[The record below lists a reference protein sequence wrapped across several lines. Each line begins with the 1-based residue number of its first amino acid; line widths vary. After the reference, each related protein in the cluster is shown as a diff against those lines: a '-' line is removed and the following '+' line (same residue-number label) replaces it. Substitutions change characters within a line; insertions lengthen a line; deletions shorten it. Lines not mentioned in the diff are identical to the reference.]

1 MDQLVDPACSIVY
14 GLSRFV
20 AAISPCDQ
28 VSDVVHSIA
37 FTAEQMSKLSDIL
50 EAALPRSTSSPAGSR
65 STSITPDLAQ
75 PNVRRP
81 LQASHKG
88 NTVNVP
94 VELNPFGDLA
104 KEFGVDSNLVEALAH
119 RLSRIP

>member
-1 MDQLVDPACSIVY
+1 
-14 GLSRFV
+14 
-20 AAISPCDQ
+20 
-28 VSDVVHSIA
+28 
-37 FTAEQMSKLSDIL
+37 MSKLSDIL

-75 PNVRRP
+75 PSVRRP

-88 NTVNVP
+88 NTINVP

-104 KEFGVDSNLVEALAH
+104 KEFGVDSNLSTL
-119 RLSRIP
+119 R